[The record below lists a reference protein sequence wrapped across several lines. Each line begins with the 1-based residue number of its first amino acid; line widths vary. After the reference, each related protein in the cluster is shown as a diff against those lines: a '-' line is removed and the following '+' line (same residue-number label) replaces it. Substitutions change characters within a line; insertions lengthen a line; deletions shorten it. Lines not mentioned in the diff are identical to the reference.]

1 MNMLENKI
9 DDITVI
15 AISGRID
22 LSSSKDLEEYLDKT
36 INSNSKIIMDLSNTE
51 YVSSSGLRVMLG
63 ALKKSKKKKS
73 YLILASPQL
82 MVRNVLEISGL
93 SNIFP
98 VYRDVEAAIRS
109 LDHNI

>member
-36 INSNSKIIMDLSNTE
+36 INSNSKIIIDLSNTE

-73 YLILASPQL
+73 NLILASPQL

-109 LDHNI
+109 LEPNI